1 MLDAIIASPL
11 RGTSERDATATE
23 KILTGAAPYR
33 YGCLPQVRDVCMI
46 IAPLVGAALVVV
58 VATGPLTG
66 PAGEANLSAQQKVA
80 ATEPLV
86 RSATECIV
94 RAVIADPRYGD
105 DSRAAL
111 GDLIVD
117 SVPLCL
123 TPVHAM
129 IDAYDRYYGEGSG
142 EAFFMGPY
150 LDVLPK
156 AVVAGAKKAAQ

>member
-1 MLDAIIASPL
+1 MVL
-11 RGTSERDATATE
+11 
-23 KILTGAAPYR
+23 
-33 YGCLPQVRDVCMI
+33 
-46 IAPLVGAALVVV
+46 APLFGTALIVA
-58 VATGPLTG
+58 VATGPSTD
-66 PAGEANLSAQQKVA
+66 PAGETSLSVQQKIA

-94 RAVIADPRYGD
+94 RAVVADPRYGHTNGT
-105 DSRAAL
+105 AL

-117 SVPLCL
+117 SMPSCL

-129 IDAYDRYYGEGSG
+129 IDAYDRYYGEGAG

-156 AVVAGAKKAAQ
+156 AAATGTGNAAQ

>member
-1 MLDAIIASPL
+1 
-11 RGTSERDATATE
+11 
-23 KILTGAAPYR
+23 
-33 YGCLPQVRDVCMI
+33 MI
-46 IAPLVGAALVVV
+46 IAPLFGAALVVA
-58 VATGPLTG
+58 VATGPITA
-66 PAGEANLSAQQKVA
+66 PAAGTTLSTQEKIA

-94 RAVIADPRYGD
+94 RTVIADPRYGNKVG
-105 DSRAAL
+105 AKL

-117 SVPLCL
+117 SMPACL
-123 TPVHAM
+123 TPVRAM

-156 AVVAGAKKAAQ
+156 AVLAGAKDAAQ